1 MNKSC
6 FVCVY
11 KGVNFVF
18 DLALNSIHFNALI
31 FRLLLKITVDW
42 IRLEGALKPFL
53 TFCERFFVLSPKSIT
68 GFGTPTIKIIQFEF
82 ILS

>member
-6 FVCVY
+6 NFCVY
-11 KGVNFVF
+11 KGVNIVF

-42 IRLEGALKPFL
+42 IHLQVLYPFL
-53 TFCERFFVLSPKSIT
+53 LFASAFQR
-68 GFGTPTIKIIQFEF
+68 
-82 ILS
+82 